1 MSKIIYLLDASSS
14 MLDRSTLP
22 DRDNRPKYEILNSAM
37 SAVIGRLSDYLQG
50 EVQTV
55 HTVSIYL
62 FSSEFQGCLKEK
74 LPPSPIGDLQR
85 AWGDGITPN
94 DCNGWTPLGKALET
108 LANILEE
115 EAGDQEVDQTITTLA
130 PSIIIISDGQPNFL
144 GEDGKWHYADVEK
157 MTRDNEQVKNI
168 SQQYQRALVSTIIV
182 GANQGSEAEQ
192 VLFSIAHGSNSNPV
206 ERMRIN
212 ASISDYRDLARSI
225 WQGTKGTLS

>member
-22 DRDNRPKYEILNSAM
+22 DRDNKPRYEILNSAM

-50 EVQTV
+50 EVQTA

-74 LPPSPIGDLQR
+74 LPASPIGGLQN

-115 EAGDQEVDQTITTLA
+115 EAGDQQVDQTKAALA
-130 PSIIIISDGQPNFL
+130 PSIIIISDGQPNFE
-144 GEDGKWHYADVEK
+144 GEDGKWHDANVEK
-157 MTRDNEQVKNI
+157 MTRDNEQVRSQ
-168 SQQYQRALVSTIIV
+168 SQQYRSALVSTIIV
-182 GANQGSEAEQ
+182 GANPGSEAEQ
-192 VLFSIAHGSNSNPV
+192 VLFSIAHGSSSNPV

-212 ASISDYRDLARSI
+212 ASFADYRELARSI
-225 WQGTKGTLS
+225 WQGTMQTLS